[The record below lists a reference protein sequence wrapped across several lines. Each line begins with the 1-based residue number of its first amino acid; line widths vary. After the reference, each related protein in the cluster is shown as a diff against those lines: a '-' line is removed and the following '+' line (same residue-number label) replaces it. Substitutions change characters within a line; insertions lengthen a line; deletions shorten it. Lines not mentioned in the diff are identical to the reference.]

1 MSNKALET
9 YQKILKNY
17 NYFITIDPGARDKGG
32 TGVAV
37 FNTTFYLKPIPDS
50 NKTYYPTPTET
61 YQLESKAPTWL
72 EKVDEIANQLY
83 HISKGTRGTGRGQT
97 LFFIERPK
105 FFESFKGYTA
115 ASSDSLFK
123 LCFVTGRLYGVIRSF
138 NLDCILLPV
147 NDWKGQLNKKQVST
161 RILRICGRNWVKDQE
176 DAVGMGLY
184 LKGLF

>member
-1 MSNKALET
+1 MSNKALKT
-9 YQKILKNY
+9 YQTLLKDY

-37 FNTTFYLKPIPDS
+37 FTTKLTDEHLTIISPL
-50 NKTYYPTPTET
+50 ET

-83 HISKGTRGTGRGQT
+83 SIIALNAHKQVHP
-97 LFFIERPK
+97 LVFIERPK
-105 FFESFKGYTA
+105 FFESFKGQTA
-115 ASSDSLFK
+115 AKSDSLFK
-123 LCFVTGRLYGVIRSF
+123 LCFVTGRLYSVIRGF
-138 NLDCILLPV
+138 NLKCELLPIV
-147 NDWKGQLNKKQVST
+147 DWKGQLSKKQVGT
-161 RILRICGRNWVKDQE
+161 RIKRICGKNWKGDVE